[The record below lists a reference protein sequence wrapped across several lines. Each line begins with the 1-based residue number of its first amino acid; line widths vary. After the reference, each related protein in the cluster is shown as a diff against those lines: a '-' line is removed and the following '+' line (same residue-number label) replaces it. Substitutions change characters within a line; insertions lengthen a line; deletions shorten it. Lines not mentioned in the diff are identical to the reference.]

1 MSIEYAQKGLIGVF
15 TPQANTTVEPEM
27 AVLTPPGYAWIN
39 ARMTSGCVTINER
52 LLDYMQQFPAAVR
65 QFANAPFDALAIAC
79 TGSSYLIGRDRE
91 AAMLAEIQAMTGKP
105 AMTGASASVDALR
118 QLGAKRIGLVS
129 PYKSDL
135 DAESASFWRSC
146 GFDVVAE
153 ISAYRESGAFHPI
166 YSLPGAAAEAAL
178 REIDGAGLDAVLMLG
193 TGMPTLGPIAHVP
206 YVGRAPVLSCMLC
219 LVWRAVAHC
228 DPAVASSAALIAWV
242 EGRHWKPMLAQR
254 QGA

>member
-1 MSIEYAQKGLIGVF
+1 
-15 TPQANTTVEPEM
+15 M
-27 AVLTPPGYAWIN
+27 APPTPPEKFFRSTVACAWI
-39 ARMTSGCVTINER
+39 E
-52 LLDYMQQFPAAVR
+52 D
-65 QFANAPFDALAIAC
+65 
-79 TGSSYLIGRDRE
+79 RDG
-91 AAMLAEIQAMTGKP
+91 ATGKAP
-105 AMTGASASVDALR
+105 GR
-118 QLGAKRIGLVS
+118 R
-129 PYKSDL
+129 Y
-135 DAESASFWRSC
+135 C